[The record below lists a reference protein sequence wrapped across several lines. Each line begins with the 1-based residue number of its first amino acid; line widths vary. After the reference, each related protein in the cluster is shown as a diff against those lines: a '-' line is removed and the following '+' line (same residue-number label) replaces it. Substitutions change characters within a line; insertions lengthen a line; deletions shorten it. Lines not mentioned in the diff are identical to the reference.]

1 MASAYYGLNAWLPD
15 AYTERGWSEG
25 SAGLLLAMM
34 NLTAIPASF
43 VIPYLSDRTGRRS
56 PFLLGLSVCFITG
69 AVVLVAIPGIAY
81 AGALLAGIAQ
91 GGLFAMVMTLPLDF
105 ERTPARVGALVAMM
119 LGLGYTIGAAAP
131 FYLGAVRDA
140 TGSFNAVLWLA
151 AAFLAAQFFVL
162 LALTRRHPSGRRP
175 AAVEA

>member
-1 MASAYYGLNAWLPD
+1 M
-15 AYTERGWSEG
+15 
-25 SAGLLLAMM
+25 
-34 NLTAIPASF
+34 
-43 VIPYLSDRTGRRS
+43 
-56 PFLLGLSVCFITG
+56 
-69 AVVLVAIPGIAY
+69 LVALPGLAY

-119 LGLGYTIGAAAP
+119 LGLGYTIGATSP

-151 AAFLAAQFFVL
+151 AAFLTAQFFV
-162 LALTRRHPSGRRP
+162 APGPDAPASVARSAAAPSG
-175 AAVEA
+175 

>member
-1 MASAYYGLNAWLPD
+1 MPGL
-15 AYTERGWSEG
+15 
-25 SAGLLLAMM
+25 
-34 NLTAIPASF
+34 
-43 VIPYLSDRTGRRS
+43 
-56 PFLLGLSVCFITG
+56 
-69 AVVLVAIPGIAY
+69 AY

-151 AAFLAAQFFVL
+151 AAFLTAQFFVL
-162 LALTRRHPSGRRP
+162 LALTRRHPSRRRQRP
-175 AAVEA
+175 SPSAAPGFSRSSG